1 MQCLI
6 LTNFAGS
13 MSSIRQEKI
22 SSLLKREL
30 ALIFQQESQNLLGGM
45 FTTVTLVRVTSD
57 LGVAKVYLSFM
68 AVNDKKEALAK
79 VNTVNWKI
87 RKILGSRVGKQ
98 LRKIPELSFFID
110 DSLDYFEEIDQLLK
124 D

>member
-1 MQCLI
+1 
-6 LTNFAGS
+6 

-45 FTTVTLVRVTSD
+45 FTTVTIVRVTSD
-57 LGVAKVYLSFM
+57 LGVAKIYLSFM
-68 AVNDKKEALAK
+68 AVSDKKEALAK
-79 VNTVNWKI
+79 VNAVNWKI

>member
-1 MQCLI
+1 
-6 LTNFAGS
+6 

-30 ALIFQQESQNLLGGM
+30 ALIFQQESQNLLSGM
-45 FTTVTLVRVTSD
+45 FTTVTMVRVTSD

-68 AVNDKKEALAK
+68 AVKDKKEALAK